1 MKLGFSKV
9 RPRYGQGTIIR
20 YCQIYLSLVGGVVVV
35 AVGVMVVVVGG
46 IVSFS
51 EEWCL
56 SVMEVEC

>member
-1 MKLGFSKV
+1 M
-9 RPRYGQGTIIR
+9 
-20 YCQIYLSLVGGVVVV
+20 